1 MLTNKYSRVLFYS
14 FNDSTTLVGM
24 VSLYKKKDIQLYL
37 KTNTVFSSCK
47 KQLVIFYRK
56 ASEKKLMS

>member
-14 FNDSTTLVGM
+14 FNDLTTLVSM
-24 VSLYKKKDIQLYL
+24 VSLYKKKDIQLHL

>member
-14 FNDSTTLVGM
+14 FNDLTTLVGM